1 MTPLG
6 GAALAWAALHH
17 PVGPE
22 LRTAADH
29 AAALPPGPLR
39 DRRARVLLSACPAAE
54 RALDAQD
61 TLPGDGTTAADRR
74 LLGTVRRDLWG
85 MLGVAD
91 PGPT

>member
-6 GAALAWAALHH
+6 GAVLAWAALHH

-22 LRTAADH
+22 LRAAADR

-39 DRRARVLLSACPAAE
+39 DRRARALLSACRAAE

-61 TLPGDGTTAADRR
+61 RLLGPGGTGADRS

-91 PGPT
+91 PVPT

>member
-6 GAALAWAALHH
+6 GAVLAWAALHH

-22 LRTAADH
+22 LRAAADR

-39 DRRARVLLSACPAAE
+39 DRRARVLLSACRAAE
-54 RALDAQD
+54 RALDARD
-61 TLPGDGTTAADRR
+61 TLPGDGTTAADRS

-85 MLGVAD
+85 LLGVAD